1 MMSSWLRKGLMVS
14 TPPLFINIKNKRL
27 GVILRS
33 KPLFYLKIEL

>member
-14 TPPLFINIKNKRL
+14 TPLFINIKNKRL